1 VAASHASP
9 ALVKPRAI
17 APGATLGIAA
27 PGGPVN
33 PDRLAE
39 GCELLRAAGYRTL
52 HRDDVTARRGYLAGE
67 DARRA
72 KELMELAGDPR
83 VDAIVCARGGYG
95 CDRIL
100 HLLDARALRAAA
112 KPIVGYSDVTALL
125 LWLRRRAGLVG
136 FHGPMLERGAD
147 ADPAAQEALLAQ
159 LAGSAPLPVVL
170 RGRGL
175 GGSVARGRLVGGS
188 LTLVAASLGTPWEVQ
203 TRGAILLLEEVNE
216 APYRVDRMLQQLR
229 AAGKLAGV
237 VGVGVGDVSTCVD
250 ERYATGVLDVVEE
263 AVRPLGV
270 PLVALLPFGHVR
282 ANAAWP
288 VGVQAELDG
297 ERGELRILEHGVRA
311 TR

>member
-1 VAASHASP
+1 MARPRSSP
-9 ALVKPRAI
+9 ALSKPRAL
-17 APGATLGIAA
+17 APGATLGVAA

-33 PDRLAE
+33 PDRVAE
-39 GCELLRAAGYRTL
+39 GCEVLRAAGYRTL
-52 HRDDVTARRGYLAGE
+52 HRDDLVARRGYLAGD

-72 KELMELAGDPR
+72 KEIMDLAQDPR
-83 VDAIVCARGGYG
+83 VDGIVCARGGYG

-100 HLLDARALRAAA
+100 HLLDAGALRAAA

-147 ADPAAQEALLAQ
+147 ADPGALEALLLQ
-159 LAGSAPLPVVL
+159 LGGRASLPVVL
-170 RGRGL
+170 RGRGR
-175 GGSVARGRLVGGS
+175 GGAAARGRLVGGS
-188 LTLVAASLGTPWEVQ
+188 LTLVAASLATPWEVQ
-203 TRGAILLLEEVNE
+203 TRGAILLFEEVNE

-250 ERYATGVLDVVEE
+250 ERYATGVLDVIEE
-263 AVRPLGV
+263 MVRPLGV
-270 PLVALLPFGHVR
+270 PLVVELPFGHVR

-288 VGVQAELDG
+288 VGARAELDG

-311 TR
+311 AR